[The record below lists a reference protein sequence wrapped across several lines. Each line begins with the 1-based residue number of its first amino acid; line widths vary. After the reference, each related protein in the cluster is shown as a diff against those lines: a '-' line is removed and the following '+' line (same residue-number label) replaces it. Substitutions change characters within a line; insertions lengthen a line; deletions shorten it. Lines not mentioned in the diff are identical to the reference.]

1 MTNLTSDSYIHVV
14 SCLLLLPFFLFQ
26 VLGMPMHTHGLSIL
40 CLPLTVLMWL
50 KNTSLSTPAQLQCSY
65 SGVWEPGNEA
75 TSSLPSSPPFWKLSL
90 TFSVHLFMTSEV
102 KCGSCLRKES
112 RLHMAWVTIW
122 ANSMAVRA
130 GESQLLLLRT
140 STQAWIRRM
149 AWKEMK
155 QYNVG
160 VSRYNNN
167 NNNNNNKQWIII
179 VHLWDCLVNL
189 IGNLRILNTILR
201 LSKLQDFIT
210 KKELEL

>member
-14 SCLLLLPFFLFQ
+14 SCL
-26 VLGMPMHTHGLSIL
+26 
-40 CLPLTVLMWL
+40 LPLTVLMWL

-65 SGVWEPGNEA
+65 SGVWEPGNKT
-75 TSSLPSSPPFWKLSL
+75 TSFLPSTPPFWKLSL
-90 TFSVHLFMTSEV
+90 TFSVHLLMTSEV

-149 AWKEMK
+149 AWKEMR
-155 QYNVG
+155 QYTYGRIMRICCNEKKKKKRCQNYSINYCAFVG
-160 VSRYNNN
+160 LLSEFYTISEF
-167 NNNNNNKQWIII
+167 WEY
-179 VHLWDCLVNL
+179 L
-189 IGNLRILNTILR
+189 IQFYGCRNSKISLQKKSLN
-201 LSKLQDFIT
+201 
-210 KKELEL
+210 